1 VSPSTSSDGASAR
14 ALHGCGTAL
23 VTPFGKDGGVDEKAL
38 RALVDWQIA
47 EGIHFL
53 VPCGSTGEAAT
64 LTNDEHVRVVAIVAE
79 QAAGRVPVVAGLNQ
93 NDTAA
98 AVRFAKR
105 IVSEARPSHVMV
117 VGPPYNRPPQRG
129 FIAHYQKIA
138 DAIDTPVVIYNV
150 PGRTGSNILANTT
163 LALAEHENIVAV
175 KEACGSI
182 DQILQVILHRP
193 EAFSVLSGD
202 DPLTVP
208 VMALGGDGIVSVV
221 SNAVPGP
228 MSRLTEAMDRGDLAC
243 ARSLMRSLQPIMITG
258 FSESN
263 PMPMKAAMNMLG
275 RMEDVLRLPLVTLA
289 GEHRDALREALRAAG
304 AL

>member
-1 VSPSTSSDGASAR
+1 VSAR
-14 ALHGCGTAL
+14 PLHGCGTAL
-23 VTPFGKDGGVDEKAL
+23 VTPFKKDESVDEKAL
-38 RALVDWQIA
+38 RALVDWQI
-47 EGIHFL
+47 EQGIHFL

-64 LTNDEHVRVVAIVAE
+64 LSNEEHLRVVAVVAE
-79 QAAGRVPVVAGLNQ
+79 QAGGRVPVVAGLNQ

-105 IVSEARPSHVMV
+105 IAAERPSHLMV

-129 FIAHYQKIA
+129 FIAHFEKIA
-138 DAIDTPVVIYNV
+138 DALETPIVLYNV
-150 PGRTGSNILANTT
+150 PGRTGSNMQAKTT
-163 LALAEHENIVAV
+163 LALAEHANIVGV
-175 KEACGSI
+175 KEASGNI

-193 EAFSVLSGD
+193 EGFSVLSGD

-221 SNAVPGP
+221 SNAAPGP
-228 MSRLTEAMDRGDLAC
+228 MSRLTQAMDRGDLAT
-243 ARSLMRSLQPIMITG
+243 ARSLMKSLQPLMVTG

-263 PMPMKAAMNMLG
+263 PIPMKAAMAMLG
-275 RMEDVLRLPLVTLA
+275 RMEDVVRLPLVTLA
-289 GEHRDALREALRAAG
+289 EEFRGPLRDALSAAG

>member
-1 VSPSTSSDGASAR
+1 VSPATP
-14 ALHGCGTAL
+14 LHGCGTAL
-23 VTPFGKDGGVDEKAL
+23 VTPFKKDGSVDEKAL
-38 RALVDWQIA
+38 RALVDWQIE

-64 LTNDEHVRVVAIVAE
+64 LTNEEHIRVVAVVAE
-79 QAAGRVPVVAGLNQ
+79 QAAGRVPVLAGLNQ

-98 AVRFAKR
+98 AVRFAKK
-105 IVSEARPSHVMV
+105 IEAVGPSHMMV

-129 FIAHYQKIA
+129 FIAHYEKIA
-138 DAIDTPVVIYNV
+138 DAIGIPVVIYNV
-150 PGRTGSNILANTT
+150 PGRTGSNILAKTT

-175 KEACGSI
+175 KEASGNM

-193 EAFSVLSGD
+193 EGFSVLSGD

-228 MSRLTEAMDRGDLAC
+228 MSQLTEAMDKGDLAC
-243 ARSLMRSLQPIMITG
+243 ARKLMKSLQPIMITG

-263 PMPMKAAMNMLG
+263 PMPMKAAMSMLG
-275 RMEDVLRLPLVTLA
+275 RMEDVLRLPLVPLA
-289 GEHRDALREALRAAG
+289 DEHREPLREALRAAG

>member
-1 VSPSTSSDGASAR
+1 MSAR
-14 ALHGCGTAL
+14 RLHGCGTAL
-23 VTPFGKDGGVDEKAL
+23 VTPFVKDGTVDEKSL
-38 RALVDWQIA
+38 RALVDWQI
-47 EGIHFL
+47 EQGIHFL

-64 LTNDEHVRVVAIVAE
+64 LSNDEHLRVVRIVVE
-79 QAAGRVPVVAGLNQ
+79 QAAGRVPVVGGLNQ

-98 AVRFAKR
+98 AVRFAKQ
-105 IVSEARPSHVMV
+105 VAAQGPSHLMV

-129 FIAHYQKIA
+129 FIAHYGKIA
-138 DAIDTPVVIYNV
+138 DALEIPVVIYNV
-150 PGRTGSNILANTT
+150 PGRTGSNIQAKTT

-175 KEACGSI
+175 KEASGNI

-193 EAFSVLSGD
+193 EGFSVLSGD

-228 MSRLTEAMDRGDLAC
+228 MSRLTEAMDRGDLAG
-243 ARSLMRSLQPIMITG
+243 ARALMKSLQPIMIAG
-258 FSESN
+258 FLESN
-263 PMPMKAAMNMLG
+263 PMPMKAAMAMLG
-275 RMEDVLRLPLVTLA
+275 RMEDVVRLPLVTLA
-289 GEHRDALREALRAAG
+289 DEHRAPLRDALRAAG